1 MAIGWRSSLYGLAAG
16 IAGLAL
22 TVSCSSAPPPE
33 PIAVIP
39 GDAQIV
45 ASVDIA
51 RLRSDSDVAEMLTSV
66 SLPGEEPLTSEK
78 LIGSIEEQTGLD
90 LSNVSDLL
98 LFGDLTPENGL
109 SLVGR
114 GETDLDELFEKARLQ
129 QDVPGRLTES
139 KYRDAR
145 LIEGTK
151 AGGEFALGV
160 ISDEVVIL
168 GMPHQVRAAID
179 VSAGEREG
187 LSADLLDAYDSLGAP
202 LVKGVIA
209 IEPEDAADLIGG
221 GGLFG
226 DLGFL
231 DALGWAGFAFDAADS
246 AGRISVLLGFA
257 DAQSAEEA
265 KDFVDALVGLAA
277 QLGAAEDVG
286 SLAEAVETAQQESNV
301 VITVSLTAEE
311 LRSVLDAATGLDLA
325 PSIPTF

>member
-16 IAGLAL
+16 VAGLAL

-51 RLRSDSDVAEMLTSV
+51 RLRSDSDVAEMLTSM
-66 SLPGEEPLTSEK
+66 SQSGEETLTNES
-78 LIGSIEEQTGLD
+78 LLAMFEEQTGLD
-90 LSNVSDLL
+90 LGNFSDLL

-114 GETDLDELFEKARLQ
+114 GEMDIDQLFEQLQ
-129 QDVPGRLTES
+129 EEASGSLTES

-209 IEPEDAADLIGG
+209 IEPGDAANLTG

-231 DALGWAGFAFDAADS
+231 DALSWAGFAFDAADS

>member
-16 IAGLAL
+16 ITGLAL

-51 RLRSDSDVAEMLTSV
+51 RLRSDSDVAEVLTSM
-66 SLPGEEPLTSEK
+66 SQSGEETLTNES
-78 LIGSIEEQTGLD
+78 LLAMFEEQTGLD
-90 LSNVSDLL
+90 LGNFSDLL

-114 GETDLDELFEKARLQ
+114 GEMDIDQLFEQLQ
-129 QDVPGRLTES
+129 EEASGSLTES

-160 ISDEVVIL
+160 ISGELVIL
-168 GMPHQVRAAID
+168 GMSHQVRAAID

-209 IEPEDAADLIGG
+209 IEPEDVANLIGG

-231 DALGWAGFAFDAADS
+231 DALGWAGFAFDEDAA
-246 AGRISVLLGFA
+246 AGSISVVLGFA
-257 DAQSAEEA
+257 DAESAEEA
-265 KDFVDALVGLAA
+265 KDFMDALVGLAA
-277 QLGAAEDVG
+277 QLGGAEDVG
-286 SLAEAVETAQQESNV
+286 SLTEAIDIAQQESNV
-301 VITVSLTAEE
+301 VVTVSLTAEE

-325 PSIPTF
+325 PLIPTF

>member
-1 MAIGWRSSLYGLAAG
+1 MTRGWRYSLYGLAAG
-16 IAGLAL
+16 IAGLLL

-45 ASVDIA
+45 VTADIA
-51 RLRSDSDVAEMLTSV
+51 RLLNDESVSEMLTSTSQPGGA
-66 SLPGEEPLTSEK
+66 SLTNER
-78 LIGSIEEQTGLD
+78 LIEAFEEQTGLD
-90 LSNVSDLL
+90 LSNFSDVL

-114 GETDLDELFEKARLQ
+114 GEMDVDELFEQLQ
-129 QDVPGRLTES
+129 EEASGSLTES

-145 LIEGTK
+145 LIEGMK

-160 ISDEVVIL
+160 ISGELVIL
-168 GMPHQVRAAID
+168 GMSHQVRAAID

-209 IEPEDAADLIGG
+209 IEPEDVANLIGG

-231 DALGWAGFAFDAADS
+231 DALGWAGFAFDAAAATGS
-246 AGRISVLLGFA
+246 ISVVLGFA
-257 DAQSAEEA
+257 DAESAEEA
-265 KDFVDALVGLAA
+265 KDFMDALVGLAA

-286 SLAEAVETAQQESNV
+286 SLTEAIDIAQQDSNV
-301 VITVSLTAEE
+301 VVTVSLTAED
-311 LRSVLDAATGLDLA
+311 LRSLLDPSTGLDLA
-325 PSIPTF
+325 PLIPTF